1 MWPRPKLLSVRL
13 KKVKH
18 IFSTGWWFRT
28 HYRPDGVRV
37 RLLIIIHLNTYTSK
51 FMTFQHLSLW
61 NFAVSRLL
69 TITHLECVY
78 FVPDT
83 RGIILTNLFMFEWS
97 ISLFKS
103 SSRYLHCF
111 NWIENQPAWADHR
124 PKMSHNFQKMSKFW
138 NSVTIFGITVKL
150 NDKRIYSFCLLGIIK
165 GQISYFK

>member
-78 FVPDT
+78 CVPDT
-83 RGIILTNLFMFEWS
+83 RAWDNSDKSIHVWMIYFPLQIFQPVFTLFQLDWKSAGVSRPQAQNVTQFSKNVKVLEFGDYIWHHCQTKWQTNL
-97 ISLFKS
+97 
-103 SSRYLHCF
+103 
-111 NWIENQPAWADHR
+111 
-124 PKMSHNFQKMSKFW
+124 
-138 NSVTIFGITVKL
+138 
-150 NDKRIYSFCLLGIIK
+150 
-165 GQISYFK
+165 